1 MREKSSSKDSS
12 HRRTVPP
19 IFTPSPGGGL
29 RSRCRSRKRT
39 ATALLDA
46 NGEIRLASEVACCL
60 ASLARREFTASAL
73 AENGKIIP
81 SMFLR
86 YFGKKQYPAWKPD
99 CERVM
104 FMLGRFP
111 LCQTNPD

>member
-19 IFTPSPGGGL
+19 ICTPSPEGL

-46 NGEIRLASEVACCL
+46 NGEIRLASEVARCL

-73 AENGKIIP
+73 AVRHVP
-81 SMFLR
+81 
-86 YFGKKQYPAWKPD
+86 P
-99 CERVM
+99 
-104 FMLGRFP
+104 
-111 LCQTNPD
+111 